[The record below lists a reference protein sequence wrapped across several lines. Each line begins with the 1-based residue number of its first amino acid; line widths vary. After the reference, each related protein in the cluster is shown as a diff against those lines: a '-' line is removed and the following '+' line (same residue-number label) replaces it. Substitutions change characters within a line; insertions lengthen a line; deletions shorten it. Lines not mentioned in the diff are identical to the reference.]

1 MINAELTNYATDET
15 TTVKS
20 DAVLGSYST
29 VEISYDGGRLN
40 VYCGSILV
48 FSTMDAGIDF
58 SLSLKPC

>member
-20 DAVLGSYST
+20 EAVLGSYST

-48 FSTMDAGIDF
+48 FSTMNAGIDF

>member
-15 TTVKS
+15 TTIKS
-20 DAVLGSYST
+20 DAILGSYSAID
-29 VEISYDGGRLN
+29 ISYDGGRLN
-40 VYCGSILV
+40 VFIGSTLV